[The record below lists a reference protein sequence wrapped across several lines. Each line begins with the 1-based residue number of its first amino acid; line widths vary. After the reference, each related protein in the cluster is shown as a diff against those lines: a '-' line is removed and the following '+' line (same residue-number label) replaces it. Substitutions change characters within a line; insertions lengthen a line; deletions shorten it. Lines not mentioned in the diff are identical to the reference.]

1 MILKLLN
8 KNQLKI
14 DDFVFKCSIGLNGLS
29 SNKKEGD
36 LKTPKGLF
44 SIGNLYYRKDRIKNI
59 SSNLNSK
66 VITKKL
72 LWCHD
77 LSSKKFYN
85 KLVYKNRKLKGE
97 SLYRK
102 DHKYDLLIPIKYNT
116 YKRIVGKG
124 SCIFLHITNNYKPT
138 AGCIAIKKKDFLILV
153 KIMKKNSKIYIN

>member
-59 SSNLNSK
+59 SS
-66 VITKKL
+66 
-72 LWCHD
+72 D
-77 LSSKKFYN
+77 
-85 KLVYKNRKLKGE
+85 
-97 SLYRK
+97 
-102 DHKYDLLIPIKYNT
+102 
-116 YKRIVGKG
+116 
-124 SCIFLHITNNYKPT
+124 
-138 AGCIAIKKKDFLILV
+138 
-153 KIMKKNSKIYIN
+153 

>member
-1 MILKLLN
+1 MILKLFN

-138 AGCIAIKKKDFLILV
+138 AGCIALKKKDFLILV
-153 KIMKKNSKIYIN
+153 KIMKKNSKIDIN

>member
-138 AGCIAIKKKDFLILV
+138 AGCIALKKKDFLILV

>member
-1 MILKLLN
+1 MILKLFN

-44 SIGNLYYRKDRIKNI
+44 GIGNLYYRKDRIKNI

-138 AGCIAIKKKDFLILV
+138 AGCIALQKKDFLILV